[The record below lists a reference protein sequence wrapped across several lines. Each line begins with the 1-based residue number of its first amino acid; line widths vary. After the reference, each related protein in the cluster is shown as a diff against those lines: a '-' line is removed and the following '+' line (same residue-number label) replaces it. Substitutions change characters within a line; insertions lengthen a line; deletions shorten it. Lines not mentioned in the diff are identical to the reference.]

1 MLFVKVISNARKNQE
16 ETHLNFFKG
25 FEYEPTVDWEAMM
38 ADRGMKEKI
47 PRDLLMD
54 YLIRNKDI
62 DVDSCFFR
70 RLVFGIR
77 TLQHGHFISYQF
89 EFILPPY
96 LTLFFSA
103 RKGASVR
110 STLTSLRQ

>member
-38 ADRGMKEKI
+38 ADSGMKEKMG
-47 PRDLLMD
+47 DLIMD

-62 DVDSCFFR
+62 DVVSSFFR
-70 RLVFGIR
+70 RLVFGTR
-77 TLQHGHFISYQF
+77 TLQDGHYISYQF
-89 EFILPPY
+89 EFILPIILPPY
-96 LTLFFSA
+96 LIFLGPEG
-103 RKGASVR
+103 R
-110 STLTSLRQ
+110 